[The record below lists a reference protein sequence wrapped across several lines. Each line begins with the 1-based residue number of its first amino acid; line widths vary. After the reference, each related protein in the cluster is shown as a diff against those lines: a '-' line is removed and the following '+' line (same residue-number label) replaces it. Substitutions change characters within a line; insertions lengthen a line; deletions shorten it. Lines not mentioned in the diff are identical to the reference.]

1 MAVSPDRRAMAG
13 TGVSPMSG
21 VELPLFA
28 DRHNHPYLYATLRA
42 GLELTAAASID
53 EAVCLIRARLQS
65 QPPAANDFL
74 LCYGW
79 SSALGELPLDD
90 LQLTAPVVVFHR
102 SLHQL
107 QLNQAA
113 AGKLSASYPEEVG
126 KLADRNW
133 FELNFQRVLNWFAGA
148 GLTVSALQEFFAWQ
162 RSIGIGYVEEL
173 LCCGSRELELFAQA
187 DLLERTRFW
196 ASPETFRA
204 LSSDE
209 QRQIH
214 GLKLFLDGALGSW
227 TAALREPYADRP
239 DCRGLLLYED
249 YDLAELIYRLAPLGK
264 GLAIHAIGDAATE
277 QAVRICRQLG
287 TRLYG
292 FSEIRIEHAQ
302 LITPGDAALARKMGI
317 ALCLQPNFSIDS
329 LSYRERLGNERAE
342 HNNPLRMLIDDIG
355 YEPGIDL
362 LFGTDGMPHG
372 AEFAIQ
378 QGLVPPHSG
387 QQLTLSELAA
397 GFSGVAVSPGKI
409 VCRFVEDCPEIE
421 IACEK

>member
-1 MAVSPDRRAMAG
+1 
-13 TGVSPMSG
+13 MSG

-42 GLELTAAASID
+42 GLDLSAAESI
-53 EAVCLIRARLQS
+53 EAAVDLIRERLRSQAARS
-65 QPPAANDFL
+65 GDFL

-90 LQLTAPVVVFHR
+90 LKLSAEVVVFHR

-107 QLNQAA
+107 QLNAA
-113 AGKLSASYPEEVG
+113 AAAKLSESHPTEVA
-126 KLADRNW
+126 KLTDRTW

-148 GLTVSALQEFFAWQ
+148 GLTVEALQEFFAWQ
-162 RSIGIGYVEEL
+162 SSLGVGYVEEL
-173 LCCGSRELELFAQA
+173 LCCGSRELDLFAQA
-187 DLLERTRFW
+187 GLLERTKFW
-196 ASPETFRA
+196 TSPETYRE
-204 LSSDE
+204 LSPVE
-209 QRQIH
+209 QQQIH
-214 GLKLFLDGALGSW
+214 GFKLFLDGALGSW
-227 TAALREPYADRP
+227 TAALRDPYADRP

-249 YDLAELIYRLAPLGK
+249 YDLAEVIYRLAPLGK

-287 TRLYG
+287 TRLNG
-292 FSEIRIEHAQ
+292 FSEVRIEHAQ
-302 LITPGDAALARKMGI
+302 LITRADALLARKSGI

-329 LSYRERLGNERAE
+329 LSYRERLGEGRAE
-342 HNNPLRMLIDDIG
+342 HNNPFRMLIDEVG

-372 AEFAIQ
+372 AVFAIE
-378 QGLVPPHSG
+378 QGLVPPHAG

-397 GFSGVAVSPGKI
+397 GFSGGAVADGKI
-409 VCRFVEDCPEIE
+409 ICRFVDERPSVEIVG
-421 IACEK
+421 KK

>member
-1 MAVSPDRRAMAG
+1 
-13 TGVSPMSG
+13 MSG

-42 GLELTAAASID
+42 GLDFSTAGSID

-79 SSALGELPLDD
+79 SSALGELPLDE
-90 LQLTAPVVVFHR
+90 LLLAAPVVIFHR

-107 QLNQAA
+107 QLNEAA
-113 AGKLSASYPEEVG
+113 AGKLSVSFPAEVQ
-126 KLADRNW
+126 KLSDRNW

-148 GLTVSALQEFFAWQ
+148 GLTVSGLQDFFAWQ

-173 LCCGSRELELFAQA
+173 LCCGSRELELFAEA
-187 DLLERTRFW
+187 GLLERTRFW
-196 ASPETFRA
+196 ASPDTYRA

-209 QRQIH
+209 QRQIR
-214 GLKLFLDGALGSW
+214 GFKLFLDGALGSW

-239 DCRGLLLYED
+239 DCKGLLLYED

-287 TRLYG
+287 TRLNG

-302 LITPGDAALARKMGI
+302 LITPGDAMLARKMGI

-329 LSYRERLGNERAE
+329 VSYRQRLGGERAE
-342 HNNPLRMLIDDIG
+342 HNNPLRMLIDDVG

-372 AEFAIQ
+372 AEFAIE

-387 QQLTLSELAA
+387 QQLTLNELAA
-397 GFSGVAVSPGKI
+397 GFSGVGVSAGKI
-409 VCRFVEDCPEIE
+409 VCRFLEDRPEIE
-421 IACEK
+421 IVCEK

>member
-1 MAVSPDRRAMAG
+1 
-13 TGVSPMSG
+13 MSG

-42 GLELTAAASID
+42 GLDLTAAGSID
-53 EAVCLIRARLQS
+53 EAVCLIRARLES
-65 QPPAANDFL
+65 RPPAANDLL

-79 SSALGELPLDD
+79 SSAFGELPLDD
-90 LQLTAPVVVFHR
+90 LLLSAPVVVFHR

-107 QLNQAA
+107 QFNSAA
-113 AGKLSASYPEEVG
+113 AEILSARYPGEVG
-126 KLADRNW
+126 QLSDRNW

-148 GLTVSALQEFFAWQ
+148 GLTVSGLQEFFAWQ

-187 DLLERTRFW
+187 DLLEQTRFW
-196 ASPETFRA
+196 ASPETYRA
-204 LSSDE
+204 LSADG
-209 QRQIH
+209 QHRIH
-214 GLKLFLDGALGSW
+214 GFKLFLDGALGSW
-227 TAALREPYADRP
+227 TAALRYPYADRP

-264 GLAIHAIGDAATE
+264 GLAIHAIGDGATE

-287 TRLYG
+287 TRLNG

-302 LITPGDAALARKMGI
+302 LITPSDAMLARKMGI
-317 ALCLQPNFSIDS
+317 MLCLQPNFSIDS
-329 LSYRERLGNERAE
+329 VSYRERLGSQRSEQ
-342 HNNPLRMLIDDIG
+342 NNPMRMLIDDVG

-372 AEFAIQ
+372 AEFAIE
-378 QGLVPPHSG
+378 QGLVPPHPG
-387 QQLTLSELAA
+387 QQLTLNELAA
-397 GFSGVAVSPGKI
+397 GFSGVSVSAGKI
-409 VCRFVEDCPEIE
+409 VCCFVEDHPQIE
-421 IACEK
+421 IIVGK

>member
-1 MAVSPDRRAMAG
+1 MAVSSDSRAVVG
-13 TGVSPMSG
+13 TGVSPMNG

-42 GLELTAAASID
+42 GLDLTAAASID

-65 QPPAANDFL
+65 QPPVAGDFL

-79 SSALGELPLDD
+79 SSSLGELPLNE
-90 LQLTAPVVVFHR
+90 LQLATPVVVFHR
-102 SLHQL
+102 SLHHL

-113 AGKLSASYPEEVG
+113 AGKLSASYPAEVE
-126 KLADRNW
+126 KLSDRNW
-133 FELNFQRVLNWFAGA
+133 FELNFQRVLNWFAGT

-173 LCCGSRELELFAQA
+173 LCCGSRELELFAEA
-187 DLLERTRFW
+187 DLLQQTCFW

-204 LSSDE
+204 LSSNE

-214 GLKLFLDGALGSW
+214 GFKLFLDGALGSW

-287 TRLYG
+287 TRLNG

-329 LSYRERLGNERAE
+329 ISYCERLGSERAA
-342 HNNPLRMLIDDIG
+342 HNNPMRMLIDDVG

-372 AEFAIQ
+372 AAFAIE
-378 QGLVPPHSG
+378 QGLLPPHSG

-397 GFSGVAVSPGKI
+397 GFSGVTVAAGKI
-409 VCRFVEDCPEIE
+409 VCRFVDERPEIE
-421 IACEK
+421 IAGGK